1 MRSQGY
7 GLSAGSG
14 RDMDFEVSNY
24 RFGSVLV
31 EQLLFLQDE
40 NIEILNIA
48 VLLALKHDWVRTV
61 PRTDTKMAL
70 FFHKPEV
77 NVQRN
82 QSH

>member
-14 RDMDFEVSNY
+14 RDMDFEVLNY

-31 EQLLFLQDE
+31 QQLLFLQDV

-48 VLLALKHDWVRTV
+48 VLLALSMIRCTQCQGQ
-61 PRTDTKMAL
+61 T
-70 FFHKPEV
+70 
-77 NVQRN
+77 QRWPYSSAN
-82 QSH
+82 GVTQ